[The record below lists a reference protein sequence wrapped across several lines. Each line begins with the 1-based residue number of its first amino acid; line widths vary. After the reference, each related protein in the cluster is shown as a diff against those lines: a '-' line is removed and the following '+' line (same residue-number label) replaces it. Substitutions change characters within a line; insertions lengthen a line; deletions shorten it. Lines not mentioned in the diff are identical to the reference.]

1 MTLFSTAH
9 RRKNSAILLLE
20 CLVYIAVLS
29 VVLGLAIMLFH
40 RSFNH
45 SRRLQKN
52 LGQISS
58 VLKAGEDWREDI
70 RATTNA
76 ALLPANEP
84 SARSWKIETTKG
96 PIIYQLRSDDTL
108 WRREENKD
116 RELLMLRQVKELSWS
131 QESRGPLLIHR
142 WELELRSDREDRR
155 FRPLFTFQ
163 AVGGVS
169 TGFSRQP

>member
-1 MTLFSTAH
+1 MTLCFTI
-9 RRKNSAILLLE
+9 RRRNDSGIMLLE

-52 LGQISS
+52 LGQISA
-58 VLKAGEDWREDI
+58 VLNAGEDWREDI
-70 RATTNA
+70 RATTNR
-76 ALLPANEP
+76 ALLPAIEP
-84 SARSWKIETTKG
+84 TVRSWKIETTNG
-96 PIIYQLRSDDTL
+96 PVIYQLRSDATL
-108 WRREENKD
+108 WRLEENQD

-131 QESRGPLLIHR
+131 QESRGSLLIHR

-163 AVGGVS
+163 AVSGIS
-169 TGFSRQP
+169 AGFSRQP